1 MNKLYQKYY
10 KIMNIILTGSS
21 GFVGSN
27 VYNYFKDKAKKIIC
41 LNREDLTKINSL
53 AFNKY
58 TSDKFNNMDA
68 IIHCAGLAHKPFG
81 KYKYID
87 VEKININLSIN
98 LFKLAD
104 IHKIKKFIFISMPSN
119 IDSSEISNPL
129 NEKSTCN
136 PNDDYSKS
144 KYEQKN

>member
-1 MNKLYQKYY
+1 
-10 KIMNIILTGSS
+10 MNIILTGSS

-53 AFNKY
+53 AFNKN
-58 TSDKFNNMDA
+58 TIDKFNSFNNMDA

-98 LFKLAD
+98 LFKLAG
-104 IHKIKKFIFISMPSN
+104 IHKIKKFIFISTAKV
-119 IDSSEISNPL
+119 IV
-129 NEKSTCN
+129 
-136 PNDDYSKS
+136 
-144 KYEQKN
+144 